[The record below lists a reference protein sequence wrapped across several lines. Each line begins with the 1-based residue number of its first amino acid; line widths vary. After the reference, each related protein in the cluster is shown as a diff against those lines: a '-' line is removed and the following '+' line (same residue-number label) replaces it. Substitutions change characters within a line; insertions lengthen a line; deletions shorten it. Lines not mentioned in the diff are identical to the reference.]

1 MSHGSCWLTTGS
13 SGRSATRPAAE
24 TDGGGKLQARL
35 AHPDPCP
42 RARAATALGRL
53 PLGMRPSDVTRPLVA
68 ALEDA
73 SPGVRAAAA
82 FALGMRGDPAAE
94 AD

>member
-1 MSHGSCWLTTGS
+1 
-13 SGRSATRPAAE
+13 
-24 TDGGGKLQARL
+24 
-35 AHPDPCP
+35 
-42 RARAATALGRL
+42 
-53 PLGMRPSDVTRPLVA
+53 MRPSDVTRPLVA